1 MRGSYQSRTTDEQVA
16 RILKLKKQSL
26 STAVISR
33 RLGIPL
39 WTINYV
45 IRKER
50 EKKNRLSL
58 DPDAK
63 TKPLPLDTTFYEIL
77 QLVTAK
83 AKNYPILTK
92 RQLEKL
98 GGNIIG

>member
-50 EKKNRLSL
+50 EKKNEKGIRDKPRL
-58 DPDAK
+58 P
-63 TKPLPLDTTFYEIL
+63 
-77 QLVTAK
+77 
-83 AKNYPILTK
+83 
-92 RQLEKL
+92 
-98 GGNIIG
+98 